1 MNVWL
6 EKISDIVWGMPTV
19 ILIVSAGV
27 YFTLR
32 LNFLQ
37 IFKIKEMFKTFK
49 DQFKDRKGG
58 ALSLVATSLSATVGT
73 GSVVGVA
80 TAITL
85 GGAGAVFWMWV
96 SAFLGMAVAYAEG
109 VLSITYREKTDNG
122 FKGGMMYSLRDGLGA
137 KKLAFIYA
145 ALGALASL
153 GMGSM
158 AQTNSFA
165 ESLSS
170 GLDISPW
177 ISAVIC
183 AAAVAVCLF
192 GGSRVAQK
200 ICTYLL
206 PILAVGFTALSL
218 GVIALNIKSIPDVFQ
233 EIFASAFGLKPFAGG
248 VAGYTVKQAL
258 TVGFKRGVFSNEAGL
273 GTTASVHANACGVTP
288 HEQGLLNM
296 FEVIIDTFL
305 ICTLSALAI
314 LSTNSHTLG
323 ADGAELVALSF
334 RTVFGKGAEVL
345 ISLSIAGFALA
356 TAIGW
361 SQIGA
366 SCMGY
371 LTRGKFMRLYYIIY
385 IFSSLIGCLLSM
397 QSVFT
402 LSDIFNGLMVV
413 PCMTALLLLSNDV
426 IKACPSSRSPVH
438 RARSSRGTKPRRP
451 RGRSREL

>member
-1 MNVWL
+1 
-6 EKISDIVWGMPTV
+6 MPTV
-19 ILIVSAGV
+19 ILIVLAGV

-37 IFKIKEMFKTFK
+37 ISKQKEMFITLKN
-49 DQFKDRKGG
+49 QFKDKKGG

-85 GGAGAVFWMWV
+85 GGSGAVFWMWI

-109 VLSITYREKTDNG
+109 VLSIKYREKISEGYN
-122 FKGGMMYSLRDGLGA
+122 GGMMFALRDGLGA
-137 KKLAFIYA
+137 KKLAFVYA
-145 ALGALASL
+145 VLGTLASL

-165 ESLSS
+165 KSLDS
-170 GLDISPW
+170 GLGISPW

-183 AAAVAVCLF
+183 AVSVTVCLF
-192 GGSRVAQK
+192 GGRRVAEK

-206 PILAVGFTALSL
+206 PILAFGFTALSL
-218 GVIALNIKSIPDVFQ
+218 GVIALNINNIPNVFR
-233 EIFASAFGLKPFAGG
+233 EIFASAFALKPIVGG
-248 VAGYTVKQAL
+248 AVGYTLKQAI

-296 FEVIIDTFL
+296 FEVIIDTFV

-334 RTVFGKGAEVL
+334 KTAFGKGAEVL
-345 ISLSIAGFALA
+345 ISFCIAGFALA

-366 SCMGY
+366 SCAKY
-371 LTRGKFMRLYYIIY
+371 ITRGKFMRLYYIIY
-385 IFSSLIGCLLSM
+385 IISSLIGCLLSM

-402 LSDIFNGLMVV
+402 LSDIFNGLMVI
-413 PCMTALLLLSNDV
+413 PSMTALLLLSNEV
-426 IKACPSSRSPVH
+426 IKACPSSRSLAR
-438 RARSSRGTKPRRP
+438 RARSSQESQIPKPR
-451 RGRSREL
+451 GISRE

>member
-1 MNVWL
+1 MNLWL

-19 ILIVSAGV
+19 ILIILAGI

-32 LNFLQ
+32 LKFLQ
-37 IFKIKEMFKTFK
+37 ILRLKEMFKTFK
-49 DQFKDRKGG
+49 DQFKNGDGG

-85 GGAGAVFWMWV
+85 GGAGAVFWMWI

-109 VLSITYREKTDNG
+109 VLSIKYREKTADG
-122 FKGGMMYSLRDGLGA
+122 FKGGMMFALCDGLGA
-137 KKLAFIYA
+137 KKLAFLYA
-145 ALGALASL
+145 TLGALAAL

-165 ESLSS
+165 ESLGS

-183 AAAVAVCLF
+183 ALAVALSLF
-192 GGSRVAQK
+192 GGGRVAQK
-200 ICTYLL
+200 ICTVLL
-206 PILAVGFTALSL
+206 PILALGFTALSL
-218 GVIALNIKSIPDVFQ
+218 GVIALNIKNIPRVFQ
-233 EIFASAFGLKPFAGG
+233 EIFSSAFGVRSILGG
-248 VAGYTVKQAL
+248 AVGYTLKQAL

-273 GTTASVHANACGVTP
+273 GTTASVHASACGVTP
-288 HEQGLLNM
+288 HQQGLLNM
-296 FEVIIDTFL
+296 FEVIVDTFL

-314 LSTNSHTLG
+314 LSTNSHISG
-323 ADGAELVALSF
+323 ADGAELIALSF
-334 RTVFGKGAEVL
+334 KTAFGKSAEIL

-366 SCMGY
+366 SCMEY

-402 LSDIFNGLMVV
+402 LSDIFNGLMVI
-413 PCMTALLLLSNDV
+413 PCMTALLLLSNEV
-426 IKACPSSRSPVH
+426 IKACPSSQSPAH
-438 RARSSRGTKPRRP
+438 RARLNQWCQPRKPR
-451 RGRSREL
+451 GISRE